1 MAWDVLQGQEYE
13 ERKPGIRA
21 VLMRMSTSLHCLA
34 NRAISASINS
44 LDISLAYP
52 PTPSPDSLISTS
64 KGSAPN
70 DLNCSRAAG
79 LKRKWTNRSIYYIS
93 LNHYNTNN
101 IWHLTWCQILG
112 QWLPLIWQHLLLRD
126 QLLHHRWP
134 GPGAE
139 TIKQWSRAMQIWKTI
154 NKHVKG
160 WKPHVQPHLS
170 WGDFSCSC
178 DLTSEESAKVVGS
191 QNHGFITTKQ
201 NTYSNSYW
209 SDTKYIF

>member
-101 IWHLTWCQILG
+101 IWPGVKSSDNGSHRFGSTCCCETSYSTTD
-112 QWLPLIWQHLLLRD
+112 D
-126 QLLHHRWP
+126 QDLEQKQLNS
-134 GPGAE
+134 GAE
-139 TIKQWSRAMQIWKTI
+139 QCRYGRQ
-154 NKHVKG
+154 
-160 WKPHVQPHLS
+160 
-170 WGDFSCSC
+170 
-178 DLTSEESAKVVGS
+178 LT
-191 QNHGFITTKQ
+191 
-201 NTYSNSYW
+201 NT
-209 SDTKYIF
+209 